1 MADNGGRATATAD
14 GSASTGARHGGAPA
28 VGRRR
33 GDLAEAGP
41 AGAADPEPGGPDLR
55 TVENLPAHDLPVR
68 ALSPELRLRQGGVNA
83 AHVQLL
89 LDASGHAELPPILV
103 RRNGWGV
110 IDGLHRLEAAKLRGD
125 RSIKARF
132 VECTDAEALV
142 LAMRANSA
150 HGLPLS
156 RADRLAGA
164 ARVLAAHPDWSDRAI
179 AGVTGLSG
187 KTVAALRRRTAGGA
201 PPGGKRLGRDGR
213 LRSVASGEG
222 RRRAAAYLAAHPDA
236 TLREVARETDVS
248 VGTVHDVR
256 TRLRRGV
263 SPERS
268 GGRGS
273 GRWPA
278 GLPEG
283 AGADDPAAGDTAEGA
298 GRDAGA
304 VPGAHALPDGG
315 AVPDLDGARARCRDG
330 AGVPLAWAAVSAKV
344 ASDPCV
350 RYTEGGKEF
359 LQWMALHASHP
370 DRWQELINAVPAHW
384 LSVIAPIAES
394 ISNEWGLF
402 AERLR
407 SRQEAM

>member
-1 MADNGGRATATAD
+1 MADNGGRATAIA
-14 GSASTGARHGGAPA
+14 GGRA
-28 VGRRR
+28 
-33 GDLAEAGP
+33 P
-41 AGAADPEPGGPDLR
+41 AGAGHGAVPAAGPKGAGSGGPDLPA
-55 TVENLPAHDLPVR
+55 VENLPAQRLPVR
-68 ALSPELRLRQGGVNA
+68 ALSPELRLRQGGVDP

-89 LDASGHAELPPILV
+89 ADAADHAELPPILV

-125 RSIKARF
+125 RSISACF

-156 RADRLAGA
+156 RADRMAGA

-179 AGVTGLSG
+179 ARLTGLSG
-187 KTVAALRRRTAGGA
+187 KTVAALRGRTAGAA

-213 LRSVASGEG
+213 LRSVVAGEG
-222 RRRAAAYLAAHPDA
+222 RRRAAAYLRDHPDA

-256 TRLRRGV
+256 TRLRGGAP
-263 SPERS
+263 PEPD
-268 GGRGS
+268 GGRA
-273 GRWPA
+273 PA
-278 GLPEG
+278 GPPDS
-283 AGADDPAAGDTAEGA
+283 ASAAPYADRAPHPADPAEAAEA
-298 GRDAGA
+298 ADPAEAPDRAA
-304 VPGAHALPDGG
+304 VPLVRALPD
-315 AVPDLDGARARCRDG
+315 PDVSRERCREP
-330 AGVPLAWAAVSAKV
+330 AGIPLGWAAVSAKV

-359 LQWMALHASHP
+359 LQWMAFHASDP
-370 DRWQELINAVPAHW
+370 DRWQELIGAVPPHW
-384 LSVIAPIAES
+384 LGVIAPIAES
-394 ISNEWGLF
+394 ISKEWSQF

-407 SRQEAM
+407 SRQEAV